1 MFTFTISEGE
11 TSDAFL
17 IRQYYFTIVGFAI
30 LGRVLSMTNAFLLQ
44 KAGNEGILQKTDQN
58 PN

>member
-1 MFTFTISEGE
+1 MFTLTSEGE
-11 TSDAFL
+11 ISDAFL
-17 IRQYYFTIVGFAI
+17 IRPYYFTIVGFAI

-44 KAGNEGILQKTDQN
+44 KVGKEGILQKTDEN